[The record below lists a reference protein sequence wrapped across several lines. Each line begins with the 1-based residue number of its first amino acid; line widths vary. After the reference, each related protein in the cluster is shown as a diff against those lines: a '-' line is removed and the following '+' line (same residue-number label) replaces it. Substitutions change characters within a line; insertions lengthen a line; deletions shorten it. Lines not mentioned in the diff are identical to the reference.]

1 MSTPPKPTL
10 YLSAARERGQVPVQ
24 EALCWRPLSGQ
35 AEAFDVAYW
44 HFSDTAVTHFF
55 ALSPSSTRRR
65 MASEGVSFR
74 SDAHALTAAKTSGG
88 TRAESN
94 GLMPVVGRP
103 GFFLSTDIAFFIV
116 IVYKKASRGEAS
128 TSAPALTRTTLQS
141 HETPAPNERNRQQ
154 PATHARRRR
163 R

>member
-1 MSTPPKPTL
+1 
-10 YLSAARERGQVPVQ
+10 V
-24 EALCWRPLSGQ
+24 RP
-35 AEAFDVAYW
+35 DVMA
-44 HFSDTAVTHFF
+44 DTAVTHFF

-116 IVYKKASRGEAS
+116 IVYKKSKPRGS
-128 TSAPALTRTTLQS
+128 LNFRPGSNPS
-141 HETPAPNERNRQQ
+141 HQRG
-154 PATHARRRR
+154 
-163 R
+163 